1 MEDLEKR
8 VERLEKIHI
17 WGFAL
22 VGVALISIYIYRSSK
37 N

>member
-8 VERLEKIHI
+8 VERLEKVHI

-22 VGVALISIYIYRSSK
+22 VGVALISLYIYRASK
-37 N
+37 K